1 MRLLQSIHQYDVQT
15 FSWFLSRKNRKQAV
29 AAARIASFTADG
41 PLYIATALL
50 FMFLQEW
57 QIVKLLAAVFIVER
71 CFYFVF
77 KSLFKRNRPPQAI
90 PGFVS
95 AITPSDKFS
104 FPSGHT
110 SAAFLMAAVLS
121 SVVPGLGWFMYPWA
135 TCIGV
140 ARVTLGVHFPT
151 DVIAGALMGH
161 TIAIVLIGYML

>member
-1 MRLLQSIHQYDVQT
+1 MRLLQNIHNYDVQT
-15 FSWFLSRKNRKQAV
+15 FSWFLRRKHRKQAV
-29 AAARIASFTADG
+29 ALAKIASFTADG
-41 PLYIATALL
+41 PLYVAIGLL
-50 FMFLQEW
+50 FVYLQQW
-57 QIVKLLAAVFIVER
+57 DIVKLLVVLFAVER
-71 CFYFVF
+71 SIYFVF

-135 TCIGV
+135 ACIGM

-151 DVIAGALMGH
+151 DIMAGALMGH
-161 TIAIVLIGYML
+161 TIALVLIGYML